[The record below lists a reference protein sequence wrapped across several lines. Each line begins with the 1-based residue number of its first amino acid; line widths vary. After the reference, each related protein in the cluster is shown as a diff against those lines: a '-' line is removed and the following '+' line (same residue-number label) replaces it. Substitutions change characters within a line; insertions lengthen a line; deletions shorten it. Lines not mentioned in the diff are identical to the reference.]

1 MKLSNIEGSPWNGFI
16 WEKVDVEVI
25 QHIRNHA
32 FKPQI
37 NIPCAKC
44 AVCTLIVIVYVDRA
58 DKTANFIKCEEH
70 LMKHFVIK
78 NCLGIC
84 WWLELWAS
92 HFKHFKLQCSLFC
105 QWSRNT
111 IFSDNGTLESA
122 FLKEIQKMLFASL
135 RTIWQLALFPLR
147 VRLSP
152 SSMILN

>member
-32 FKPQI
+32 FKTQI
-37 NIPCAKC
+37 NIPFAKC

-78 NCLGIC
+78 
-84 WWLELWAS
+84 
-92 HFKHFKLQCSLFC
+92 KLSWNLLMIRIVGLTLQTL
-105 QWSRNT
+105 QIT
-111 IFSDNGTLESA
+111 MFS
-122 FLKEIQKMLFASL
+122 FL
-135 RTIWQLALFPLR
+135 
-147 VRLSP
+147 
-152 SSMILN
+152 SMIEKYNFFW